1 MNSANEIWASVITL
15 LEQELTATAVST
27 WFGDAKAIELNE
39 DQLIISVPAQFKK
52 DIIVKRYLP
61 QLKKVLYDLFA
72 ANIDVVVLTEDELV
86 KYQKSDKRNENVLIG
101 NEQFTFDHFV
111 VGSCNQF
118 AYNAALC
125 VAEKPASSY
134 NPLFIY
140 GESGQGKT
148 HLLYAIYHAI
158 HRDHPDYDIIFVKG
172 DQFSN
177 ELQEAIRTKTT
188 DLFRQKYRDKDL
200 LLVDDIQFIAGKE
213 STQEEFFNTFNNLY
227 EAGHQIVLTS
237 DRPPSD
243 MSRLE
248 TRLQTRFEWG
258 LMADI
263 QPPDYE
269 TRCAIIKNKAIMLG
283 LHNLPN
289 DIIEYIARN
298 ITGNVRALEGGL
310 KKLMAYR
317 DLMGQ
322 DINSENASRAIQ
334 TLINAKD
341 EYLPSPEI
349 IIEETAKYY
358 SLDPKDIL
366 GQSRIKT
373 VVLPRQISIYLVKEI
388 LGLSLPETGKVF
400 KRDHTT
406 IIHSLKK
413 IEELVKKDR
422 ETLEIIRDIKSN
434 INSRSY

>member
-27 WFGDAKAIELNE
+27 WFGDAKAIDLNE
-39 DQLIISVPAQFKK
+39 DQLVISVPAQFKK
-52 DIIVKRYLP
+52 DIIIKRYLP

-269 TRCAIIKNKAIMLG
+269 TRCSIIKNNAIILG

-366 GQSRIKT
+366 GQSRVKT

>member
-39 DQLIISVPAQFKK
+39 DQLVISVPAQFKK

-248 TRLQTRFEWG
+248 TRLQTRFEGG

-358 SLDPKDIL
+358 SLDSKDIL

>member
-27 WFGDAKAIELNE
+27 WFGDAKAIDLNE
-39 DQLIISVPAQFKK
+39 DQLVISGPAQFKK

-61 QLKKVLYDLFA
+61 QRKKVLYDLFA

-134 NPLFIY
+134 NPLCIY

-366 GQSRIKT
+366 GQSRVKT

>member
-27 WFGDAKAIELNE
+27 WFGDAKAIDLNE
-39 DQLIISVPAQFKK
+39 DQLVISVPAQFKK
-52 DIIVKRYLP
+52 DIIIKRYLP

-366 GQSRIKT
+366 GQSRVKT